1 LLPGRAG
8 RYHIFLIAHGNAP
21 GSPQSER
28 VIRVLAVMEAQWVTG
43 PAKNLIAFA
52 TWIRNFPPFGL
63 PRVEL
68 SVVAFQ
74 RPSAPADRFLSAL
87 EAAKI
92 PVHIIRE
99 SSTGDPRVIPQLLAI
114 VDSTKPDIV
123 QTHNSK
129 SHFLVRV
136 TRLQRRVRW
145 IAFHHGFTLRDGK
158 DRFYNRI
165 ARWALG
171 AAPHV
176 VTVCD
181 AFARDL
187 ARAGVPAGRI
197 SVRHNMVEPFAPPP
211 PDELGTLRGRLGIP
225 EDARVLLVVGRLSAE
240 KGHADLIEAMALL
253 RASHPAKVCL
263 VVVGDGPER
272 GALEQRSA
280 ALGLSD
286 SVLFAGQLAN
296 VAPYYGI
303 ADLFVLP
310 SHSEG
315 SPNVLLEAMA
325 AGLPIVSTGVGG
337 AVELVSDGDTAL
349 VVGCRDP
356 RAMSLAI
363 GRLLA
368 DPELARCLG
377 TAARLASR
385 LYGPEAYAAS
395 LVQIYQAVADSPLAG
410 YGHYCP

>member
-1 LLPGRAG
+1 
-8 RYHIFLIAHGNAP
+8 
-21 GSPQSER
+21 
-28 VIRVLAVMEAQWVTG
+28 
-43 PAKNLIAFA
+43 
-52 TWIRNFPPFGL
+52 
-63 PRVEL
+63 
-68 SVVAFQ
+68 
-74 RPSAPADRFLSAL
+74 
-87 EAAKI
+87 
-92 PVHIIRE
+92 
-99 SSTGDPRVIPQLLAI
+99 
-114 VDSTKPDIV
+114 
-123 QTHNSK
+123 
-129 SHFLVRV
+129 
-136 TRLQRRVRW
+136 
-145 IAFHHGFTLRDGK
+145 
-158 DRFYNRI
+158 
-165 ARWALG
+165 
-171 AAPHV
+171 
-176 VTVCD
+176 
-181 AFARDL
+181 
-187 ARAGVPAGRI
+187 
-197 SVRHNMVEPFAPPP
+197 
-211 PDELGTLRGRLGIP
+211 
-225 EDARVLLVVGRLSAE
+225 
-240 KGHADLIEAMALL
+240 MALL

-286 SVLFAGQLAN
+286 SVLFAGQRAN

>member
-1 LLPGRAG
+1 M
-8 RYHIFLIAHGNAP
+8 
-21 GSPQSER
+21 
-28 VIRVLAVMEAQWVTG
+28 MEAQWVTG

-52 TWIRNFPPFGL
+52 TWTRNFPPFGL
-63 PRVEL
+63 PRIEL

-74 RPSAPADRFLSAL
+74 RPSAPANRFLAAL

-99 SSTGDPRVIPQLLAI
+99 SSAGDPRVIPQLLAI

-136 TRLQRRVRW
+136 TGLSRRIRW
-145 IAFHHGFTLRDGK
+145 IAFHHGFTARNRK
-158 DRFYNRI
+158 DRFYNHI
-165 ARWALG
+165 ARWALRG
-171 AAPHV
+171 APHV
-176 VTVCD
+176 ITVCR
-181 AFARDL
+181 AFALDL
-187 ARAGVPAGRI
+187 SHAGVPAHRI
-197 SVRHNMVEPFAPPP
+197 SVRHNMVEAFIAPPP
-211 PDELGTLRGRLGIP
+211 GELLGLRGRLGIP
-225 EDARVLLVVGRLSAE
+225 QDARVLLAVGRLSAE

-272 GALEQRSA
+272 GALEQRCA

-286 SVLFAGQLAN
+286 SVLFAGQQAN

-325 AGLPIVSTGVGG
+325 AGLPIVSTGAGG
-337 AVELVSDGDTAL
+337 AAELVSNENTAL
-349 VVGCRDP
+349 VVDCCDP
-356 RAMSLAI
+356 RAISLAI

-368 DPELARCLG
+368 DAELAGRLG

-385 LYGPEAYAAS
+385 LYAPEAYAAS
-395 LVQIYQAVADSPLAG
+395 LVQLYQAVAGNPLAG
-410 YGHYCP
+410 CGH